1 MRIPVLALF
10 LVFIVPFSAKA
21 QVLITVDQNATL
33 EIKNGATLNAG
44 GLELIPD
51 YDYTINGPNHIERDF
66 TAISID
72 GIESMARHYEMA
84 EDLTV
89 YEGTIVYNY
98 DDADMNGITH
108 FAALQILDTSGGSWM
123 NYADEDSADYRVT
136 HAFASAVQ
144 IKAVT
149 ANDATLSI
157 ETVDGNM
164 SISIYPNPTAAILN
178 VKFDKDLELTIYN
191 LLGQQVL
198 KSNSKTLDISGLN
211 DGTYI
216 LSAKN
221 LENNTTTNFKIIKN

>member
-1 MRIPVLALF
+1 MNKITLVLFLAL
-10 LVFIVPFSAKA
+10 IVTFSSKA
-21 QVLITVDQNATL
+21 QVVSVGENGTIEV
-33 EIKNGATLNAG
+33 KSGATLNAG
-44 GLELIPD
+44 GLELSPD
-51 YDYTINGPNHIERDF
+51 ADYTIAGANSIEKAL

-72 GIESMARHYEMA
+72 GVESMARHYEAA
-84 EDLTV
+84 EDLTGFT
-89 YEGTIVYNY
+89 GTIVYNY
-98 DDADMNGITH
+98 EDADMNGITH

-123 NYADEDSADYRVT
+123 NYADEDETDYTVT
-136 HAFASAVQ
+136 HIFTPDAVQ

-198 KSNSKTLDISGLN
+198 QSNSKTLDLSGLN

-216 LSAKN
+216 LVTKN
-221 LENNTTTNFKIIKN
+221 LENNTTTNFKIIKE

>member
-44 GLELIPD
+44 GLELIPN

-98 DDADMNGITH
+98 EDADMNGIDH

-136 HAFASAVQ
+136 HAFAAAVQ

>member
-10 LVFIVPFSAKA
+10 LVFIAPFSAKA

-72 GIESMARHYEMA
+72 GNESMARHYEMA

-123 NYADEDSADYRVT
+123 NYADEDSADYTVT

>member
-10 LVFIVPFSAKA
+10 LVFIAPFSAKA

-72 GIESMARHYEMA
+72 GNESMARHYEMA

-98 DDADMNGITH
+98 EDADMNGIDH

-198 KSNSKTLDISGLN
+198 KSNSKTLDIPGLN

>member
-10 LVFIVPFSAKA
+10 LVFIAPFSAKA

-89 YEGTIVYNY
+89 YEGSIVYNY

-108 FAALQILDTSGGSWM
+108 FATLQILDTSGGSWM

-136 HAFASAVQ
+136 HAFAAAVQ

>member
-1 MRIPVLALF
+1 MKKTTFVLF
-10 LVFIVPFSAKA
+10 LFFIVTFSAKA
-21 QVLITVDQNATL
+21 QVLITVADNATL

-72 GIESMARHYEMA
+72 GNDSMARHYEMA

-89 YEGTIVYNY
+89 YEGAIVYNY

-123 NYADEDSADYRVT
+123 NYADEDSADYTVT
-136 HAFASAVQ
+136 HAFAAAVQ

-216 LSAKN
+216 LVTKN

>member
-1 MRIPVLALF
+1 MNKTTLVLF
-10 LVFIVPFSAKA
+10 FTFILAFSSKA
-21 QVLITVDQNATL
+21 QVLTIAENASL
-33 EIKNGATLNAG
+33 EIKTGATLNAG
-44 GLELIPD
+44 GLELTPD
-51 YDYTINGPNHIERDF
+51 YDYIITGPNHIEKDL

-98 DDADMNGITH
+98 EDADMNGISH
-108 FAALQILDTSGGSWM
+108 FAALQVLDTSGGSWM
-123 NYADEDSADYRVT
+123 NYPDEDSEDYTVT
-136 HAFASAVQ
+136 HMFEESVQ

-157 ETVDGNM
+157 DTVDGNM

-198 KSNSKTLDISGLN
+198 QSNSKTLDISGLN

-216 LSAKN
+216 LVTKN
-221 LENNTTTNFKIIKN
+221 LEDNTTMNFKIIKN

>member
-10 LVFIVPFSAKA
+10 LVFIAPFSAKA

-44 GLELIPD
+44 GLELIPN

-72 GIESMARHYEMA
+72 GNESMARHYEMA

-136 HAFASAVQ
+136 HAFAAAVQ

>member
-1 MRIPVLALF
+1 MKKTIFTLF
-10 LVFIVPFSAKA
+10 LVFIVAFSTIA
-21 QVLITVDQNATL
+21 QVVITVADNATL

-44 GLELIPD
+44 GLELIPN
-51 YDYTINGPNHIERDF
+51 YDYTINGPNHIERYL
-66 TAISID
+66 TAISIGGVD
-72 GIESMARHYEMA
+72 SMARHYEMA

-123 NYADEDSADYRVT
+123 NYADEDSADYTVT
-136 HAFASAVQ
+136 HAFTAAVQ

-216 LSAKN
+216 LVTKN

>member
-136 HAFASAVQ
+136 HAFAAAVQ

-149 ANDATLSI
+149 ANDATLS
-157 ETVDGNM
+157 E
-164 SISIYPNPTAAILN
+164 
-178 VKFDKDLELTIYN
+178 
-191 LLGQQVL
+191 
-198 KSNSKTLDISGLN
+198 
-211 DGTYI
+211 
-216 LSAKN
+216 
-221 LENNTTTNFKIIKN
+221 

>member
-21 QVLITVDQNATL
+21 QVLITADQNATL

-44 GLELIPD
+44 GLELIPN

-98 DDADMNGITH
+98 EDADMNGIDH

-136 HAFASAVQ
+136 HAFAAAVQ

>member
-44 GLELIPD
+44 GLELIPN

-136 HAFASAVQ
+136 HAFAAAVQ

>member
-1 MRIPVLALF
+1 MNKTTLVLFFTLI
-10 LVFIVPFSAKA
+10 LTFSATA
-21 QVLITVDQNATL
+21 QVLTVGENGSV
-33 EIKNGATLNAG
+33 EVKSGATLNAG
-44 GLELIPD
+44 GLELSPD
-51 YDYTINGPNHIERDF
+51 ADYTIAGTNSIEKTL

-72 GIESMARHYEMA
+72 GVESMARHYEAA
-84 EDLTV
+84 EDLTGFT
-89 YEGTIVYNY
+89 GTIVYNY
-98 DDADMNGITH
+98 EDADMNGIDH

-123 NYADEDSADYRVT
+123 NYADEDSADYTVT
-136 HAFASAVQ
+136 HAFADAVQ

-198 KSNSKTLDISGLN
+198 NSNSKTLDISGLN

-216 LSAKN
+216 LVAKN
-221 LENNTTTNFKIIKN
+221 LENNTTTNFKIIKE

>member
-1 MRIPVLALF
+1 MNKITLVLFLAL
-10 LVFIVPFSAKA
+10 IVTFSSRA
-21 QVLITVDQNATL
+21 QVISVGENGTIEV
-33 EIKNGATLNAG
+33 KNGATLNAG
-44 GLELIPD
+44 GLELSPD
-51 YDYTINGPNHIERDF
+51 ADYTIAGANSIEKAL

-72 GIESMARHYEMA
+72 GVESMARHYETA
-84 EDLTV
+84 EDLTGFT
-89 YEGTIVYNY
+89 GTIVYNY
-98 DDADMNGITH
+98 EDADMNGITH

-123 NYADEDSADYRVT
+123 NYADEDETDYTVT
-136 HAFASAVQ
+136 HAFADAVQ

-198 KSNSKTLDISGLN
+198 QSNSKTLDLSGLN

-216 LSAKN
+216 LVTKN
-221 LENNTTTNFKIIKN
+221 LENNTTTNFKIIKE

>member
-1 MRIPVLALF
+1 MNKTTLVLF
-10 LVFIVPFSAKA
+10 FTFILTFSAKA
-21 QVLITVDQNATL
+21 QVLTIAENATV
-33 EIKNGATLNAG
+33 EVKTGATLNAG
-44 GLELIPD
+44 GLELVPEN
-51 YDYTINGPNHIERDF
+51 DYTITGPNHVEKDL
-66 TAISID
+66 TAISI
-72 GIESMARHYEMA
+72 GGVESMARHYEMA
-84 EDLTV
+84 EDLTG

-98 DDADMNGITH
+98 EDADMNGIDH
-108 FAALQILDTSGGSWM
+108 FAALQVLNTSGGSWM
-123 NYADEDSADYRVT
+123 NYADEDSADYTVT
-136 HAFASAVQ
+136 HMFQSSVQ

-198 KSNSKTLDISGLN
+198 NSNSKTLDISGLN

-216 LSAKN
+216 LVAKN
-221 LENNTTTNFKIIKN
+221 LENNTTTNFKIIKE

>member
-1 MRIPVLALF
+1 MNKTTLVLF
-10 LVFIVPFSAKA
+10 FTFILAFSTKA
-21 QVLITVDQNATL
+21 QVLTIAENATV
-33 EIKNGATLNAG
+33 EVKNGATLNAG
-44 GLELIPD
+44 GLELAPE
-51 YDYTINGPNHIERDF
+51 YDYTITGPNHIERDL
-66 TAISID
+66 TAISI
-72 GIESMARHYEMA
+72 GGVESMSRHYEMA

-89 YEGTIVYNY
+89 YEGSIVYNY
-98 DDADMNGITH
+98 EDADMNGISH
-108 FAALQILDTSGGSWM
+108 FAALQVLDTSGGSWM
-123 NYADEDSADYRVT
+123 NYADEDSADYTVT
-136 HAFASAVQ
+136 HMFQSSVQ

-198 KSNSKTLDISGLN
+198 QSNSKTLDISGLN

-221 LENNTTTNFKIIKN
+221 LENNTTTNFKIIKE

>member
-1 MRIPVLALF
+1 MNKTTLVLF
-10 LVFIVPFSAKA
+10 FTFILTFSTSA
-21 QVLITVDQNATL
+21 QVLTVAENATV

-44 GLELIPD
+44 GLEISPD
-51 YDYTINGPNHIERDF
+51 ADYTIAGANSIERDLS
-66 TAISID
+66 AISID
-72 GIESMARHYEMA
+72 GVESMARHYEAA
-84 EDLTV
+84 EDLTGFT
-89 YEGTIVYNY
+89 GTIVYNY
-98 DDADMNGITH
+98 EDADMNGIDH

-123 NYADEDSADYRVT
+123 NYADEDSEDYTVT
-136 HAFASAVQ
+136 HAFAEAVQ

-191 LLGQQVL
+191 MLGQQVL
-198 KSNSKTLDISGLN
+198 QSNSKTLDISGLN

-216 LSAKN
+216 LVTKN
-221 LENNTTTNFKIIKN
+221 LEDNTTTNFKIIKE

>member
-10 LVFIVPFSAKA
+10 LVFIAPFSAKA

-44 GLELIPD
+44 GLELIPN

-136 HAFASAVQ
+136 HAFAAAVQ

>member
-10 LVFIVPFSAKA
+10 LVFIAPFSAKA

-108 FAALQILDTSGGSWM
+108 FAALQMLDTSGGSWM

-136 HAFASAVQ
+136 HAFAAAVQ